1 MNNPLK
7 ISGAPAALDNNEAA
21 SFAAF
26 MAAAR
31 EAHRLHFPQ
40 INMRESDWV
49 AFEARNRRARPRLR
63 IGAQSLEIEVR
74 NGPRDVSWEP
84 LNMGNGRALES
95 KRSFADRYHEASAE
109 ASALGGK
116 SSLKGKKSAW

>member
-1 MNNPLK
+1 MNIPLER
-7 ISGAPAALDNNEAA
+7 SSAPEALGDNDDQ

-40 INMRESDWV
+40 INMRECDWV

-74 NGPRDVSWEP
+74 SGPRDIAWEP
-84 LNMGNGRALES
+84 LNMGNGRPLES
-95 KRSFADRYHEASAE
+95 KRSFADRYHQSSAE
-109 ASALGGK
+109 ASAMGGK
-116 SSLKGKKSAW
+116 NSGKGKKPAS